1 MECTMNLSIPKTVL
15 GRTGIEVSRLGFG
28 CALWREGKS
37 HWTPE
42 RAEQV
47 WNTALDSG
55 INFFDTSYDY
65 VYSEEWIG
73 RILEDRYD
81 EFILATKCGCTDS
94 WPTMNA
100 SEHAWS
106 RDNLMW
112 GIEGSLRRL
121 NREKVD
127 VLQLHNA
134 TVNDC
139 EEGRLIETLE
149 EIRSQ
154 GMVDWI
160 GASTRLPDLPK
171 LLAWDVFDVMQIPYS
186 LLQREHE
193 NLIQKASDAGVGII
207 IRGGIAQGEVGQ
219 GRGTQ
224 ETWKKFVSAG
234 LDEFLEEG
242 ETRSSFVL
250 RYTLSNPKVDTVI
263 VGTTRSEHLA
273 ENIDVA
279 SRGDMPSDVYHEV
292 KRRMD
297 AIGETSY

>member
-1 MECTMNLSIPKTVL
+1 MNLSIPKTIL
-15 GRTGIEVSRLGFG
+15 GRTGLEVSQLGFG

-37 HWTPE
+37 HWTPQ
-42 RAEQV
+42 RAEKV
-47 WNTALDSG
+47 WSMALASG

-73 RILEDRYD
+73 RVLENKYE
-81 EFILATKCGCTDS
+81 EFVLATKCGCTDT

-100 SEHAWS
+100 SDHIWN

-134 TVNDC
+134 TAQDC
-139 EEGRLIETLE
+139 ENGRLVDALE

-154 GMVDWI
+154 GMTDWI
-160 GASTRLPDLPK
+160 GASTTLPDLPK
-171 LLAWDVFDVMQIPYS
+171 LLEWDVFDVMQIPYS

-193 NLIQKASDAGVGII
+193 DVISRASDAGVGII
-207 IRGGIAQGEVGQ
+207 IRGGIAQGEIGQ
-219 GRGTQ
+219 GRGAQ
-224 ETWKKFVSAG
+224 ETWDKFTKAG
-234 LDEFLEEG
+234 LDEFLGEN

-263 VGTTRSEHLA
+263 VGTTSTGHLT
-273 ENIDVA
+273 ENIQAVN
-279 SRGDMPSDVYHEV
+279 RGALPDDVYTEV

-297 AIGETSY
+297 VIGEVSYLK

>member
-1 MECTMNLSIPKTVL
+1 
-15 GRTGIEVSRLGFG
+15 LGFG
-28 CALWREGKS
+28 CALWREDKS

-42 RAEQV
+42 RAKQV
-47 WNTALDSG
+47 WGAALDSG

-73 RILEDRYD
+73 HILKERYD

-100 SEHAWS
+100 SEHSWN

-134 TVNDC
+134 TANDC
-139 EEGRLIETLE
+139 ENGKLVETLE

-154 GMVDWI
+154 GMTDWI
-160 GASTRLPDLPK
+160 GASTTLPDLPK
-171 LLAWDVFDVMQIPYS
+171 LLEWGVFDVMQIPYS

-193 NLIQKASDAGVGII
+193 DLIAKASDAGIGII
-207 IRGGIAQGEVGQ
+207 IRGGIAQGEVGE

-224 ETWKKFVSAG
+224 ETWDKFVRAG
-234 LDEFLEEG
+234 IDEFLEEG
-242 ETRSSFVL
+242 ESRSSFVL

-263 VGTTRSEHLA
+263 VGTTRSEHLS
-273 ENIDVA
+273 ENIKAVA
-279 SRGDMPSDVYHEV
+279 RGDLQGEVYEEV

-297 AIGETSY
+297 AIGEASY